1 MCQRSNP
8 QTRFRP
14 SPSLSVGTIGILGL
28 FLLVGCADNP
38 PSPDRA
44 EAQLCQNF
52 DRFGN
57 ALDNLGSID
66 PQTTIGELDS
76 TFNRI
81 GSSFSDLQ
89 NAASDVSATQ
99 AEELEQAY
107 RELETAID
115 NVPPDATLAEASARI
130 EDELT
135 AVNQARDNAGA
146 DFECSPSQS

>member
-8 QTRFRP
+8 QTRFRA
-14 SPSLSVGTIGILGL
+14 IGILGL
-28 FLLVGCADNP
+28 FLLVGCAENP
-38 PSPDRA
+38 PPPDRA

-57 ALDNLGSID
+57 ALDNLGTID
-66 PQTTIGELDS
+66 PQTTVGELDS
-76 TFNRI
+76 TFDRI
-81 GSSFSDLQ
+81 GSSFGDLQ
-89 NAASDVSATQ
+89 NASADVSATQ
-99 AEELEQAY
+99 TEQLEQAY

-130 EDELT
+130 EDELA

-146 DFECSPSQS
+146 DFECPPGSS